1 MWFHTNTFACSI
13 VKTNSKKYLLHSI
26 SMTYH
31 VNLTKQGLPRIRVI
45 YTYTYIYI
53 YIHLHI
59 HIYIYIR
66 IYKHI
71 HIHIYI
77 IYRYIYIY
85 IYIYVYIYKKNAI
98 NKKDFENILND
109 IHDNKIIM
117 TIKILVN
124 V

>member
-77 IYRYIYIY
+77 IYIYIY

>member
-1 MWFHTNTFACSI
+1 M
-13 VKTNSKKYLLHSI
+13 Y
-26 SMTYH
+26 
-31 VNLTKQGLPRIRVI
+31 
-45 YTYTYIYI
+45 YIYV
-53 YIHLHI
+53 YVYVMYMH
-59 HIYIYIR
+59 
-66 IYKHI
+66 
-71 HIHIYI
+71 
-77 IYRYIYIY
+77 

>member
-1 MWFHTNTFACSI
+1 MLILQNKGFHEFVLYI
-13 VKTNSKKYLLHSI
+13 HI
-26 SMTYH
+26 H
-31 VNLTKQGLPRIRVI
+31 
-45 YTYTYIYI
+45 IYI

-77 IYRYIYIY
+77 IYIYIY

>member
-1 MWFHTNTFACSI
+1 MWFHTNTFAYSI

-77 IYRYIYIY
+77 IYIYIY

>member
-1 MWFHTNTFACSI
+1 MLILQNKGFHEF
-13 VKTNSKKYLLHSI
+13 VLY
-26 SMTYH
+26 
-31 VNLTKQGLPRIRVI
+31 
-45 YTYTYIYI
+45 
-53 YIHLHI
+53 
-59 HIYIYIR
+59 
-66 IYKHI
+66 I
-71 HIHIYI
+71 HIHI
-77 IYRYIYIY
+77 YIYIY